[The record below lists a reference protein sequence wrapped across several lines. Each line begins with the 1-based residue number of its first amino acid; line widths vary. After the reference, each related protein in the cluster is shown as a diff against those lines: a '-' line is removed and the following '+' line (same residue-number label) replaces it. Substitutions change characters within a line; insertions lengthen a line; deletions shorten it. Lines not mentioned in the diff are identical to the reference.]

1 MGKAETTRAPAAGCD
16 RRYAGKRAS
25 RDRACDRGPGCGAG
39 ESYIVI
45 QVRRACPPVGFL
57 FRSAVWPRGPALP
70 AVLRCRLVLS
80 GSWARVRFLPWAR
93 ARVRSVPRSVRFA
106 PRPLPCVLACP
117 VLGPLPLPGPV
128 LLARFVAVAL
138 LGSRFRVRVSL
149 ACPPVASCV
158 AFVRVAASPGP
169 RLSLLACAALPPL
182 PPSALARACRP
193 PLRRR
198 LLLPAQV
205 PSPLSSSLVG
215 FARLVARTFGP
226 SSQGLA
232 PHGGV
237 WPVAGVPRARLAASL
252 VARGRAWCRA
262 AVSAG
267 RSTPG
272 CDSARVTRGFA
283 FARLS
288 CSHSSKKTRWLGPSG
303 MTGSSNPRSKCC
315 ATTG

>member
-39 ESYIVI
+39 ESCVII

-93 ARVRSVPRSVRFA
+93 ARVRPVPCPACFP

-182 PPSALARACRP
+182 PPP
-193 PLRRR
+193 PLRARAGRR
-198 LLLPAQV
+198 WAAAFSSPRRFRV
-205 PSPLSSSLVG
+205 PSPP
-215 FARLVARTFGP
+215 P
-226 SSQGLA
+226 SSVLRGS
-232 PHGGV
+232 
-237 WPVAGVPRARLAASL
+237 WPGPLGPPRRASL
-252 VARGRAWCRA
+252 LTEAFGQLRGSPARGWPPPSSPVVARG
-262 AVSAG
+262 AV
-267 RSTPG
+267 R
-272 CDSARVTRGFA
+272 R
-283 FARLS
+283 
-288 CSHSSKKTRWLGPSG
+288 
-303 MTGSSNPRSKCC
+303 
-315 ATTG
+315 